1 MLSTAQQTMLRDL
14 SLGDE
19 ASLTRLAESEGSLDG
34 RTVALVRLAAL
45 IVRDAALPGYQR
57 AVQAALDSGVT
68 VDQIISLLLVLA
80 KPAGS
85 TAMVAAAP
93 KVAMALD
100 YDVDA
105 SYEDLGV

>member
-1 MLSTAQQTMLRDL
+1 MLSTSQQAMLRDL

-19 ASLTRLAESEGSLDG
+19 ASLTRLIESGASLNG

-57 AVQAALDSGVT
+57 AVQAALDTGVT
-68 VDQIISLLLVLA
+68 IDEILALLLVLA

-85 TAMVAAAP
+85 TTVVTAAP
-93 KVAMALD
+93 KLAMALG

-105 SYEDLGV
+105 SYEDLGT